1 MGEDHFEVVTIETDE
16 PGRLINVTSTRQ
28 VAERLT
34 KGWPAARRGAA
45 YTRAV
50 KACMD
55 NFSGKKNIE
64 AVRAALI
71 DAAKEADIF
80 VREGARHE

>member
-1 MGEDHFEVVTIETDE
+1 
-16 PGRLINVTSTRQ
+16 
-28 VAERLT
+28 
-34 KGWPAARRGAA
+34 
-45 YTRAV
+45 
-50 KACMD
+50 MD